1 MQKLNSPTK
10 WTEIT
15 VVRTKLG
22 QEQQYIRDHFNSALL
37 FRSIIN
43 HTWASSHSQ
52 TQTHRSWLNMT
63 ETCGATSLV
72 LVRPESGALQSSLC
86 KARTICGCPTNEFF
100 VEIQPQKDWK
110 GTSFAFSA
118 IRDAL
123 AQKMIFQ
130 PLTLL
135 P

>member
-15 VVRTKLG
+15 VVRTQLG

-37 FRSIIN
+37 FRPIIN

-63 ETCGATSLV
+63 ETCGAASLV
-72 LVRPESGALQSSLC
+72 LVRPESWALQSHLSVKPEPSVAVLL
-86 KARTICGCPTNEFF
+86 IEFF
-100 VEIQPQKDWK
+100 VEI
-110 GTSFAFSA
+110 
-118 IRDAL
+118 
-123 AQKMIFQ
+123 
-130 PLTLL
+130 
-135 P
+135 